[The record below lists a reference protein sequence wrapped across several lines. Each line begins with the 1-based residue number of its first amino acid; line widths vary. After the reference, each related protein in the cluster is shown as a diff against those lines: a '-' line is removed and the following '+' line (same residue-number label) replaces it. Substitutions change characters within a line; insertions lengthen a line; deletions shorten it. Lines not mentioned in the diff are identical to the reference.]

1 MAWKVEWSKGAERDL
16 ENLSS
21 EVEKRV
27 IDFIEN
33 RIVSLENPRDIGE
46 ALRGGKLGDLWK
58 YRGGDY
64 RVMASIEDDIVK
76 ILVVA
81 VGHRREVYR

>member
-16 ENLSS
+16 ESLSS

-33 RIVSLENPRDIGE
+33 RIASLENPRDIGE
-46 ALRGGKLGDLWK
+46 ALRGGKLGHLWK
-58 YRGGDY
+58 YRVGDY

>member
-46 ALRGGKLGDLWK
+46 ALRGGKLGHLWK
-58 YRGGDY
+58 YRVGDY

>member
-33 RIVSLENPRDIGE
+33 RIASLENPRDIGE
-46 ALRGGKLGDLWK
+46 ALKGGKLGHLWK